1 MTNVME
7 EWMTDVSSAF
17 KQHGR
22 CKEMPVE
29 MFFPTRG
36 QPGTQAIK
44 ICNGTTKTGPCPVRE
59 QCLEYA
65 LSLPNFCVGIWGGSS
80 QKERRRIKAE
90 RERQR
95 QQEAGVPVGN
105 PIRFK
110 P

>member
-1 MTNVME
+1 MGEVME
-7 EWMTDVSSAF
+7 EWMTDIKSDF
-17 KQHGR
+17 KERGR
-22 CKEMPVE
+22 CRSMNVE
-29 MFFPTRG
+29 IFFPLRG
-36 QPGTQAIK
+36 QPGKEAMK
-44 ICNGTTKTGPCPVRE
+44 VCNGTEQTGPCEVRN

-95 QQEAGVPVGN
+95 QAEAGQPVGN

-110 P
+110 M